1 MHTPLVRN
9 GCHSKKDNNNNNN
22 NKIYFLLSRT
32 FMNEKD
38 NNAHLRMLLLNDNN
52 ACLQMLLWNKGHV
65 ILVPIIIFTPCRS
78 LLGVDHL
85 IVFETNRT
93 TSRIHS

>member
-1 MHTPLVRN
+1 MY
-9 GCHSKKDNNNNNN
+9 CYNNNNN

-65 ILVPIIIFTPCRS
+65 IFK
-78 LLGVDHL
+78 
-85 IVFETNRT
+85 
-93 TSRIHS
+93 